1 MLRLLVDDD
10 DYDYNDD
17 FGCGDDI
24 ESIICYVFSAIL
36 SFIPFSRIYNL
47 CLCPRLPGDCSPPYK
62 TGHTEHSDYHY
73 HQADMFA

>member
-1 MLRLLVDDD
+1 MSSRCSSLVASLDDD

-47 CLCPRLPGDCSPPYK
+47 CQCPRFLIIYLIIYLIIILS
-62 TGHTEHSDYHY
+62 
-73 HQADMFA
+73 FIL